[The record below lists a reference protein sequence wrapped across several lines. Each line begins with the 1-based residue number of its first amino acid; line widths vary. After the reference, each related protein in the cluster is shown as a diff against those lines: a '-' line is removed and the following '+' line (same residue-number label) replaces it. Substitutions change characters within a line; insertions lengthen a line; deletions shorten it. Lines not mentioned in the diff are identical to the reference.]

1 MKLSKT
7 RIAITLAI
15 LVVTAALICTAS
27 GCGLINRVR
36 AKNQLNEAARAYH
49 EGHFEEAEQYSRRA
63 LELDPDSKSAP
74 LFIAR
79 TIHAQFR
86 PGVQAPENIAK
97 ANEAIAA
104 YQQIL
109 QRDPKSEEAYKAIA
123 YLYGAIKDD
132 EKLRA
137 WLQARAN
144 DANAEPEKRA
154 EAYTILASK
163 DWDCSFKIT
172 ELPTNK
178 STTVSTANRATVA
191 YKKPANQKDFD
202 TAQACVK
209 RGLEEVENAIKLDP
223 NSESAWSYKT
233 NLLIEASKLAE
244 MDGKTDQ
251 KAQLDKQR
259 EEAQKRTSA
268 LSEANQKKKE
278 AEEAAKAAASP
289 AKKS

>member
-1 MKLSKT
+1 MKLSQT

-15 LVVTAALICTAS
+15 LVVTTS

-49 EGHFEEAEQYSRRA
+49 EGHFDEAEQHSRRA
-63 LELDPDSKSAP
+63 LELDPYSKSAP

-79 TIHAQFR
+79 TIHAQYR
-86 PGVQAPENIAK
+86 PGVQAAENIEK
-97 ANEAIAA
+97 ANEAIQA
-104 YQQIL
+104 YQKIL
-109 QRDPKSEEAYKAIA
+109 EKDPKNEEAFKAIA
-123 YLYGAIKDD
+123 YLYGAVKDD

-137 WLQARAN
+137 WLSTRAN
-144 DANAEPEKRA
+144 DASAEPEKRA

-172 ELPTNK
+172 ELPSNK
-178 STTVSTANRATVA
+178 TTTISTGNRATVS
-191 YKKPANQKDFD
+191 YKKPPQEKDFV

-209 RGLEEVENAIKLDP
+209 RGLEEIENAIKLDP
-223 NSESAWSYKT
+223 NNESAWSYKT
-233 NLLIEASKLAE
+233 NLLIEASKQAE
-244 MDGKTDQ
+244 MDGKMDQ

-278 AEEAAKAAASP
+278 EEEARKAASP
-289 AKKS
+289 QKK

>member
-1 MKLSKT
+1 MKLSQT

-15 LVVTAALICTAS
+15 LVVTTS

-36 AKNQLNEAARAYH
+36 AKNELNEAARAYH
-49 EGHFEEAEQYSRRA
+49 EGHFDEAEQHSRRA

-86 PGVQAPENIAK
+86 PGVQAPDNVAK
-97 ANEAIAA
+97 ANEAIQA
-104 YQQIL
+104 YQKIL
-109 QRDPKSEEAYKAIA
+109 ERDPKNEEAFKAIA
-123 YLYGAIKDD
+123 YLYGAIKDED
-132 EKLRA
+132 KLRA
-137 WLQARAN
+137 WLSTRAN
-144 DANAEPEKRA
+144 DSSVEPEKRA
-154 EAYTILASK
+154 EAYTIVASK

-178 STTVSTANRATVA
+178 STTLAAGNRATIS
-191 YKKPANQKDFD
+191 YKKPPQQKDFD

-209 RGLEEVENAIKLDP
+209 RGLEEIENAIKLDP
-223 NSESAWSYKT
+223 NNEAAWAYKT

-244 MDGKTDQ
+244 MDGKMDQ

-259 EEAQKRTSA
+259 EEAQKRTST
-268 LSEANQKKKE
+268 LSAANQKKKE
-278 AEEAAKAAASP
+278 EEEAKKAASP
-289 AKKS
+289 AKK

>member
-1 MKLSKT
+1 MKLSQT

-15 LVVTAALICTAS
+15 LVVTTS
-27 GCGLINRVR
+27 GCGLVNRVR
-36 AKNQLNEAARAYH
+36 AKNQLNEAAQAYH
-49 EGHFEEAEQYSRRA
+49 EGHFEEAEQHSRRA

-86 PGVQAPENIAK
+86 PGVQAPENLAK
-97 ANEAIAA
+97 ANEAIQA
-104 YQQIL
+104 YQKIL
-109 QRDPKSEEAYKAIA
+109 EKDPKNEEAFKAIA

-132 EKLRA
+132 DKLRA
-137 WLQARAN
+137 WLSSRAN
-144 DANAEPEKRA
+144 DSSVDPDKRA

-178 STTVSTANRATVA
+178 STAMGAGNHVTVT
-191 YKKPANQKDFD
+191 YKKPQQQKDFD
-202 TAQACVK
+202 AAQACVK

-223 NSESAWSYKT
+223 NNESAWSYKT
-233 NLLIEASKLAE
+233 NLLLEAEKLAE
-244 MDGKTDQ
+244 MDGKMDQ

-259 EEAQKRTSA
+259 AEAQKRTSV

-278 AEEAAKAAASP
+278 EEEARKTASP
-289 AKKS
+289 AKK

>member
-1 MKLSKT
+1 MKLSQT
-7 RIAITLAI
+7 RIAIVLAI
-15 LVVTAALICTAS
+15 LVVTAS

-36 AKNQLNEAARAYH
+36 AKNQLNEAAQAYH
-49 EGHFEEAEQYSRRA
+49 DGHFEEAEQHSRRA
-63 LELDPDSKSAP
+63 LELDPNSKSAP

-97 ANEAIAA
+97 ANEAIQA
-104 YQQIL
+104 YQKIL
-109 QRDPKSEEAYKAIA
+109 ERDPKNDEAFKAIA

-137 WLQARAN
+137 WLSARAN
-144 DANAEPEKRA
+144 DASIEPDKRA

-172 ELPTNK
+172 ELPSNK
-178 STTVSTANRATVA
+178 STTLQPGNRAVVS
-191 YKKPANQKDFD
+191 YKKPAQQKDFD

-209 RGLEEVENAIKLDP
+209 RGLEEIENAIKLDP
-223 NSESAWSYKT
+223 NNESAWSYKT

-244 MDGKTDQ
+244 MEGNMDQ

-268 LSEANQKKKE
+268 LSAANQKKKE
-278 AEEAAKAAASP
+278 EEEARKAASP
-289 AKKS
+289 AKK